1 MVQDHQRQL
10 EHVQKTADANA
21 ERTRKRMEA
30 EITDL
35 QSRVSKLQADLSK
48 VNRDEPCLGFC

>member
-1 MVQDHQRQL
+1 MAQDHQRQL

-48 VNRDEPCLGFC
+48 VN